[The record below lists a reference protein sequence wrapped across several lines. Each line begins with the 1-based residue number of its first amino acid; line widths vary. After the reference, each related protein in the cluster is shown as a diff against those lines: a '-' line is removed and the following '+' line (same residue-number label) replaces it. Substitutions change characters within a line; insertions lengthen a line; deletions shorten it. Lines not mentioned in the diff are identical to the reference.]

1 MRVKFD
7 PIPKHTYVHAPVMSE
22 ADTGIEFRVGGASL
36 ANVQVEESVRTAIIT
51 SIYYIY
57 HATKTVVLFI
67 HSMSGLGSA
76 IQSPHTKPPIL
87 QALNHKEFTPSLH

>member
-7 PIPKHTYVHAPVMSE
+7 PTPKHTYVHAPVMSE

-51 SIYYIY
+51 SVYYMLLSCNKDRCNVQGPA
-57 HATKTVVLFI
+57 HLVVCI
-67 HSMSGLGSA
+67 VYS
-76 IQSPHTKPPIL
+76 
-87 QALNHKEFTPSLH
+87 